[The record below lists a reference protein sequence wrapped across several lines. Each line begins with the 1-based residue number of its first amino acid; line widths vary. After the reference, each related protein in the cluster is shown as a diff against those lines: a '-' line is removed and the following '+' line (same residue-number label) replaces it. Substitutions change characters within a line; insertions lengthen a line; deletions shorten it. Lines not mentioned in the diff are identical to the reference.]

1 LGKSYLNG
9 WIDEKSS
16 LSKESQVFNPS
27 QFMHFKQKAMGEGLK
42 TANLGRCRIIQD
54 LCSYDLWLERGR
66 SHE

>member
-42 TANLGRCRIIQD
+42 TANLGRCRIIQVNISIA
-54 LCSYDLWLERGR
+54 LINTYPSN
-66 SHE
+66 